1 MLPITLDIEQYKN
14 ITNYSE
20 KIEVK
25 KIINEVITVKCESCG
40 DAFIPYSE
48 GHVYCNTCHYSAI
61 KKVCEVVK

>member
-40 DAFIPYSE
+40 DAFIPYS
-48 GHVYCNTCHYSAI
+48 V
-61 KKVCEVVK
+61 KVREVLDEH